1 MPTLRRA
8 TTSDAAVITH
18 HRHAMFADN
27 AFCPEDRLSALDAVF
42 EPWVREHL
50 ANGKY
55 VGLLIED
62 DTTKAIL
69 AGAGIFFHEFA
80 PHWMDL
86 TPQRGYLLNFYT
98 APEARGQGLANQL
111 LREAVEIVRARGLE
125 LVTLHASKF
134 GRPIYEQYGFKQST
148 EMMLRFAND
157 GL

>member
-8 TTSDAAVITH
+8 TVSDAATITH
-18 HRHAMFADN
+18 HRHLMFADN
-27 AFCPEDRLSALDAVF
+27 AFCSEDRLLALDAVF

-62 DTTKAIL
+62 DATHEVI

-98 APEARGQGLANQL
+98 APDARGQGHAKL
-111 LREAVEIVRARGLE
+111 LLNEAVAIVRARGLQ

-134 GRPIYEQYGFKQST
+134 GRPIYEGYGFKQST
-148 EMMLRFAND
+148 EMMLRFPS
-157 GL
+157 